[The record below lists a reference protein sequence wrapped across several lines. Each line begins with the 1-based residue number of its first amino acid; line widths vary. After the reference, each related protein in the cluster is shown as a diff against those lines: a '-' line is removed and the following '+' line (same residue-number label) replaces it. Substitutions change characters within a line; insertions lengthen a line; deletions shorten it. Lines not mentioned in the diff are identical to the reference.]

1 MPFVRWILCACCAL
15 QTLQLGSYPGEGASP
30 QDERVR
36 WCGVGGAGLA
46 EVKGEER
53 GEGRER
59 KGVSLALEGNT
70 ARG

>member
-1 MPFVRWILCACCAL
+1 MMPFVRWILCVYCTV
-15 QTLQLGSYPGEGASP
+15 QTLQLGCYPGEGASL

-36 WCGVGGAGLA
+36 WCGGGLA
-46 EVKGEER
+46 EVKGEKR